1 MMKNDIEKKY
11 DNLLGDLHK
20 LKNSDFTHVERMLKG
35 DSQLDTLKK
44 GIGSYD
50 LKKDVSPYTKS
61 DEKAELHLSTAKGY
75 IRRGEGILS
84 KNTDL
89 GSSTYGMA
97 LKELQYAEEE
107 LESHKNPEEVKKAKE
122 EIANF
127 AEALA
132 RKIKIDIE
140 KKDTEYS
147 LKKDLKEEDK
157 KDLATYE
164 KCRVKALKTAEDAVE
179 YAKKLIKD
187 YKD

>member
-1 MMKNDIEKKY
+1 MIKDTEKKY
-11 DNLLGDLHK
+11 DNLLGDLNK
-20 LKNSDFTHVERMLKG
+20 LKNSDFAHVERMLKG

-107 LESHKNPEEVKKAKE
+107 LENHKDPKDVKKAKE

-140 KKDTEYS
+140 KKDSEYS

-164 KCRVKALKTAEDAVE
+164 KCRAKALKVAEDAVE

-187 YKD
+187 

>member
-1 MMKNDIEKKY
+1 MNKDIEKKY
-11 DNLLGDLHK
+11 NNLLGDLQK
-20 LKNSDFTHVERMLKG
+20 LETTDFKHVEKMLKG
-35 DSQLDTLKK
+35 DSQFDTLKK
-44 GIGSYD
+44 SMGSYN

-75 IRRGEGILS
+75 IRSGEGILS
-84 KNTDL
+84 KNIDA
-89 GSSTYGMA
+89 GSSTYGVA

-107 LESHKNPEEVKKAKE
+107 LGNHKDLKEVKKAKV

-147 LKKDLKEEDK
+147 LKKDIKEEDK

-164 KCRVKALKTAEDAVE
+164 KCRADALKVAEKAVE

-187 YKD
+187 